1 MIQITVNEKEH
12 RIQSM
17 EISGHAGSDVY
28 GHDLV
33 CAIVSGIG
41 TGLCNALDQLVHEE
55 NIVLEEGH
63 IAIHLT
69 HPDEKTEMILRTGL
83 IQLQTAQEVN
93 TDFITIKILEV

>member
-1 MIQITVNEKEH
+1 MIQITVSEH
-12 RIQSM
+12 ADKIVSL

-41 TGLCNALDQLVHEE
+41 TGLCNALDQLAGVED
-55 NIVLEEGH
+55 IVLEEGRIDIH
-63 IAIHLT
+63 IIQ
-69 HPDEKTEMILRTGL
+69 PDEKTEMILRTGL

-93 TDFITIKILEV
+93 KDFITIKILEV